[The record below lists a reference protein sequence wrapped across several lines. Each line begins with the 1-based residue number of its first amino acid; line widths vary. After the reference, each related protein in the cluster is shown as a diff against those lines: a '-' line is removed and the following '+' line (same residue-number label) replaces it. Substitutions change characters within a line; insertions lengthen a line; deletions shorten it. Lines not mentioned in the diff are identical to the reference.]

1 MKSFRQRNSMVCLI
15 LIFMLLSVLLTASLA
30 CGLLAPVKIEN
41 KTSEVL
47 TVYIDEYRIGDVR
60 PNDEIKNNM
69 VTYGHDCYLIE
80 VYDTRGNVVYSHKF
94 SEEEIKK

>member
-69 VTYGHDCYLIE
+69 VTYGHDWYLIE